1 MRPRFVPAALI
12 ALAAPL
18 LPLAAQQAPTS
29 RPLVTPKDYGR
40 WERLMNPVLSPSGEW
55 LAVPINRVDRT
66 AELRVYGLRAGADT
80 TPLVANEGRDP
91 VFTEDSRWLAYRVGQ
106 SEAERTRLE
115 KEKKPVRDGA
125 GLRRLESGET
135 TTFTGIRRFAL
146 GGSRYLALL
155 EYGAERKGDP
165 GDPDS
170 AVQSADL
177 IVREL
182 ATGTEMRFGNVT
194 DFSWQ
199 DSARFLAMT
208 IETPDRAGNGIY
220 LYTPRTGQLTVLD
233 GSRERYRGLAWR
245 KDGDDLAVLRSRDL
259 NGWEQPTHEV
269 LVWRGLG
276 TAPRASRFDPRGT
289 TGFPADMRIAEHRAV
304 TWSDDGERVFFGIQ
318 EWFTKPDTTAKD
330 SSRAKGDDEPAEVEV
345 WHSSDDRII
354 PMQRVRKERDRQ
366 ASYLA
371 AWNVTSGRLVRIG
384 TDLNEDVALLEGQ
397 RYATETDG
405 RPYRFENRFDTPRQD
420 VWLVDLASG
429 DRRKAIEG
437 VWYFHGASPLGR
449 YLLYFHDDR
458 FLTYDVSTGARA
470 DLTGKLTAT
479 FVNQEADWPVR
490 QQRRSWGVGGWLDRD
505 AAVLLYDRHDVW
517 AVKPD
522 GSGGVRL
529 TQGAADSVRHR
540 VVRLDPEAKSFDPA
554 KPLYLELYG
563 EWTKRFGYGRLALKG
578 AAPAGA
584 VRRLVFEDRRVS
596 QLARSKR
603 AEVFTYVA
611 DDFDD
616 SPDVFAGGPEL
627 TGVRQVTRT
636 NPFQA
641 EYGWGR
647 SELVDYACATGKRVQ
662 GALYYPAGYQAGRRY
677 PMIVYVYER
686 LSQGVHSYV
695 APDERQAY
703 NITVFTQNGYFVLE
717 PDIVYQDRQPGT
729 SAVGCVEPAVQAVLA
744 TGLVDPE
751 RVGLVGHSWG
761 GYEASYI
768 PTQTNIF
775 AAAVAG
781 AALTNFFSFF
791 GAVHWSGGF
800 AETSHFETGQ
810 ARMDVPYWEDLE
822 AYVRESPAMQITKL
836 QTPMLLYFGD
846 KDGTVDWHQGVEL
859 YNYAR
864 RAGKFLVMLVYP
876 GEDHSPRQ
884 KKNQIDYHR
893 RVLQW
898 FGHYLKGE
906 AAPGWITSGQP
917 LLEREREVKQLKAVN
932 GR

>member
-1 MRPRFVPAALI
+1 MRFRFVPAALV

-18 LPLAAQQAPTS
+18 TVIAQQATSS

-40 WERLMNPVLSPSGEW
+40 WERLANPLLSPNGQW
-55 LAVPINRVDRT
+55 VAVPINRVDRT
-66 AELRVYGLRAGADT
+66 AELRVYGLRAGADSA
-80 TPLVANEGRDP
+80 PFVANEGREP
-91 VFTEDSRWLAYRVGQ
+91 VFTEDSRWLAYRIGQ

-115 KEKKPVRDGA
+115 KEKQPVRDGA
-125 GLRRLESGET
+125 AVRGLETGEVVT
-135 TTFTGIRRFAL
+135 LAGIRRFAF

-155 EYGAERKGDP
+155 EYGAERKGDT

-182 ATGTEMRFGNVT
+182 APGTEMRFGNVT
-194 DFSWQ
+194 DFAWQ
-199 DSARFLAMT
+199 DSASFLAMT
-208 IETPDRAGNGIY
+208 IETPDRAGNGVY

-245 KDGDDLAVLRSRDL
+245 KDGYDLAVLRSREAS
-259 NGWEQPTHEV
+259 GWERPTHEV

-276 TAPRASRFDPRGT
+276 KTPRASRFDPRGAP
-289 TGFPADMRIAEHRAV
+289 GFPEGMRIAQYRPLS
-304 TWSDDGERVFFGIQ
+304 WSDDGERVFFGIQ
-318 EWFTKPDTTAKD
+318 EWFTKPDTTGKD
-330 SSRAKGDDEPAEVEV
+330 SSRAKGDEEPADVEV
-345 WHSSDDRII
+345 WHSSDQRII
-354 PMQRVRKERDRQ
+354 PMQRVRKEQDRQ

-371 AWNVTSGRLVRIG
+371 TWNVASGRLVRIG
-384 TDLNEDVALLEGQ
+384 TDLRASVALLEGQ
-397 RYATETDG
+397 RYATEADG
-405 RPYRFENRFDTPRQD
+405 RSYGFENLFDTPRQD
-420 VWLVDLASG
+420 IWLVDLASG
-429 DRRKAIEG
+429 DRRKVIEG
-437 VWYFHGASPLGR
+437 VWYFNGASPGGR
-449 YLLYFHDDR
+449 YLLYFHHDG
-458 FLTYDVSTGARA
+458 FHIYDITTGARA
-470 DLTGKLTAT
+470 DLTGKLATT
-479 FVNQEADWPVR
+479 FVDQDADWPVR
-490 QQRRSWGVGGWLDRD
+490 QQRRPWGVGGWLDRD

-522 GSGGVRL
+522 GTGGVRL

-540 VVRLDPEAKSFDPA
+540 VVRLDPEGKSFDPA
-554 KPLYLELYG
+554 TPLFVELYG

-584 VRRLVFEDRRVS
+584 VRRLLFEDRRVS
-596 QLARSKR
+596 QLAKAKS
-603 AEVFTYVA
+603 AEVFTYVI

-616 SPDVFAGGPEL
+616 SPDVFAGGPDL
-627 TGVRQVTRT
+627 TGAREVTRT

-641 EYGWGR
+641 EYAWGR
-647 SELVDYACATGKRVQ
+647 SELMNFACATGKRVQ

-695 APDERQAY
+695 APDERSAY

-717 PDIVYQDRQPGT
+717 PDIIYQDRRPGT
-729 SAVGCVEPAVQAVLA
+729 SAVGCVEPAVRAVLA
-744 TGLVDPE
+744 MGLVDSA

-775 AAAVAG
+775 ATAIAG
-781 AALTNFFSFF
+781 AALTNFFSMF
-791 GAVHWSGGF
+791 GTVHWSGGF
-800 AETSHFETGQ
+800 PETSHFETGQ
-810 ARMDVPYWEDLE
+810 ARMDVPYWEDME

-864 RAGKFLVMLVYP
+864 RAGKSLVMLVYP

-898 FGHYLKGE
+898 FGHYLKDE
-906 AAPGWITSGQP
+906 PAPGWITNGQP
-917 LLEREREVKQLKAVN
+917 LLEREREIKALRANN